1 MGEVYINDVWERIG
15 GHTENEIV
23 NDDDGITHY
32 GLSICNIPI
41 GSDYYVKTYL
51 QKKKNRI
58 RQGFDVISKT
68 LHPEIPT
75 RQMQWILT
83 LACLQ
88 FQSDYWLRHIDPRLT
103 EQFAKGIDEGIYH
116 ISTSGESVWYQ
127 NCIFLGHCKR
137 TNATTTSQ

>member
-1 MGEVYINDVWERIG
+1 MWYHQHEFYLAVV
-15 GHTENEIV
+15 
-23 NDDDGITHY
+23 DGRVRP
-32 GLSICNIPI
+32 SIFI
-41 GSDYYVKTYL
+41 
-51 QKKKNRI
+51 
-58 RQGFDVISKT
+58 FSKT
-68 LHPEIPT
+68 LDPGRYPHPEIPT

-88 FQSDYWLRHIDPRLT
+88 FQGDYWLRHIDPRLT

-137 TNATTTSQ
+137 TNAATTPQ